1 MVREVQ
7 LIPGGLVGDT
17 NMAAVTSREN
27 TLCKIC
33 NTYLIFGQPLALAF
47 LVHVLEAE
55 KRPAMLKLLYLDIPL
70 CTFV

>member
-1 MVREVQ
+1 MWEGCMVREVQ

-17 NMAAVTSREN
+17 SMAAVTSREN

-55 KRPAMLKLLYLDIPL
+55 KKTSNA
-70 CTFV
+70 